1 MTPPP
6 PARLSMTTCCP
17 SDSVRR
23 LPMTR
28 AIRSTPPPGGNG
40 TSSLS
45 GRDGY
50 SAVAAVAHAAKVSD
64 AASRR
69 RFHCIVLE
77 YQQISRTSG
86 GLQPRGRDS
95 ASMTEQVYAH
105 AAVMTGQPHSGHS
118 PAGCPVEETLCPVV
132 AHEWVNDEY
141 KHLVVKATPKALAA
155 QPGQFFHL
163 LCPSPD
169 EGEVWFRRPQSVYR
183 VARSTGRVEFLYKV
197 AGRGTKG
204 LTSLEPGDTL
214 NMLGP
219 LGVGFKLEPQWK
231 NVVVLGRGVGLAT
244 MAPISQLAGERGV
257 RVTAILSARSE
268 ELAMAADLFETVGT
282 VIKVLDTDGTSA
294 VENVEAIL
302 RRLIAERKA
311 DAFFTCGSNR
321 LMQLMKRLG
330 KAHGIPAQMAM
341 EQIMACGLGPC
352 YICVRTFEVNGKLEM
367 RRVCVEGPVFDLQEC
382 LGW

>member
-1 MTPPP
+1 MSFHRPPSRGV
-6 PARLSMTTCCP
+6 ANSYSMT
-17 SDSVRR
+17 
-23 LPMTR
+23 
-28 AIRSTPPPGGNG
+28 N
-40 TSSLS
+40 
-45 GRDGY
+45 
-50 SAVAAVAHAAKVSD
+50 
-64 AASRR
+64 
-69 RFHCIVLE
+69 
-77 YQQISRTSG
+77 QI
-86 GLQPRGRDS
+86 
-95 ASMTEQVYAH
+95 YAH
-105 AAVMTGQPHSGHS
+105 AAVVTGQSGSGHS
-118 PAGCPVEETLCPVV
+118 PAASPVEETLCPVV

-141 KHLVVKATPKALAA
+141 KHLIVKATPKALAA

-183 VARSTGRVEFLYKV
+183 VARSSGRLEFLYKI

-204 LTSLEPGDTL
+204 LATLEPGDTL

-219 LGVGFKLEPQWK
+219 LGVGFKLEPKWK

-257 RVTAILSARSE
+257 RVTAILSARRE
-268 ELAMAADLFETVGT
+268 DLAMAADLFESVGS
-282 VIKVLDTDGTSA
+282 VIKVLDTDGTSS
-294 VENVEAIL
+294 VGNVEAIL
-302 RRLIAERKA
+302 RRLIAEKKA

-330 KAHGIPAQMAM
+330 KEHGIPGQMAM

-352 YICVRTFEVNGKLEM
+352 YICVRTFEVKGKLEM

>member
-1 MTPPP
+1 MLNHVHAT
-6 PARLSMTTCCP
+6 
-17 SDSVRR
+17 
-23 LPMTR
+23 
-28 AIRSTPPPGGNG
+28 
-40 TSSLS
+40 
-45 GRDGY
+45 
-50 SAVAAVAHAAKVSD
+50 AAVEVD
-64 AASRR
+64 
-69 RFHCIVLE
+69 IPG
-77 YQQISRTSG
+77 T
-86 GLQPRGRDS
+86 
-95 ASMTEQVYAH
+95 
-105 AAVMTGQPHSGHS
+105 GHS
-118 PAGCPVEETLCPVV
+118 PAECPAEETLCPVV
-132 AHEWVNDEY
+132 AHDWVNDEY

-183 VARSTGRVEFLYKV
+183 VARSSGRLEFLYKV
-197 AGRGTKG
+197 VGRGTKG
-204 LTSLEPGDTL
+204 LASLEPGDTL

-219 LGVGFKLEPQWK
+219 LGVGFNLEPGWK

-268 ELAMAADLFETVGT
+268 ELAMAADLFESVGT

-330 KAHGIPAQMAM
+330 REQGIPGQMAM

-352 YICVRTFEVNGKLEM
+352 YICVRTFEVNGKHEM